1 MIEHNPSLLGKNLYQ
16 QRNKTMEIKSK
27 SQYKYQ
33 QVWSLVA
40 WVLLISLLVSGCGG
54 GAKSNTYTVG
64 LLSGVDTFNGVFDG
78 FKAQMA
84 ELGYLE
90 GENISYDFQLAGGD
104 SEKMAQIA
112 EQFVANKVDLI
123 VTTTTDAAI
132 AAQTATAGTA
142 IPVIFTII
150 QDPVGVGLV
159 DSLRSPGGNMTGVAR
174 PPVEYL
180 GKRVEFL
187 KQMAPNVASL
197 WIIYDPD
204 YSTAPS
210 SVPAVQAG
218 ATSMGVRLIETHAKS
233 PEDVNSELQRRA
245 ANGKLDVDAIQLMP
259 DTLNSTSYE
268 AIIDFANQHG
278 IPVVGHTPGQVKY
291 GALFTYADSNG
302 ASGKKAASLADQIF
316 KGTNP
321 GDLPVEISDL
331 FLDVNLKAA
340 HSIGVTVTDNVLASA
355 NEIIR

>member
-1 MIEHNPSLLGKNLYQ
+1 MLTKNNSQKIWGLL
-16 QRNKTMEIKSK
+16 T
-27 SQYKYQ
+27 
-33 QVWSLVA
+33 
-40 WVLLISLLVSGCGG
+40 WVLFITLIISGCGG
-54 GAKSNTYTVG
+54 SGSAESKTYRVG
-64 LLSGVDTFNGVFDG
+64 LLSGVDTFDGVFDG
-78 FKAQMA
+78 FRAQMA
-84 ELGYLE
+84 ELGYVD
-90 GENISYDFQLAGGD
+90 GENISYDFQAAGGD
-104 SEKMAQIA
+104 SEKMAQFA
-112 EQFVANKVDLI
+112 KQFVADEVDLI
-123 VTTTTDAAI
+123 VTTTTGAAK
-132 AAQTATAGTA
+132 AAQTATTGTD

-159 DSLRSPGGNMTGVAR
+159 ESLRSPGGNMTGVAR

-187 KQMAPNVASL
+187 KQMAPDVSSL

-218 ATSMGVRLIETHAKS
+218 ATSMGVKLVETLSKS
-233 PEDVNSELQRRA
+233 PEDVTAALQERA
-245 ANGKLDVDAIQLMP
+245 AMEELDVDAIQLMP
-259 DTLNSTSYE
+259 DTLNSNSYE

-278 IPVVGHTPGQVKY
+278 IPVVGHTLGQVKY
-291 GALFTYADSNG
+291 GALFTYADSSG

-316 KGTNP
+316 KGTKA

-340 HSIGVTVTDNVLASA
+340 KSLGITVPDNTLASA
-355 NEIIR
+355 NEIVR